1 MRNHPVYTRGV
12 DNGRYSSQPHIWP
25 RQNSCEVNLFL
36 YVWARASEGFP
47 TNLKFSLHLQGSAKR
62 WALVRVN
69 SPPAA
74 KGSPEVGF
82 TQPRAHCIADPCT
95 LSPSLQR
102 SSHTFSNFLSTFRYD
117 RTFFNTQKNV
127 ARRARVCVTS
137 SVLAH
142 YEDRGNFSVRGTQ
155 WNAQSA
161 SEEDFP
167 MPDELWR

>member
-1 MRNHPVYTRGV
+1 MADLIRHFFLVVCVGASERGV
-12 DNGRYSSQPHIWP
+12 
-25 RQNSCEVNLFL
+25 
-36 YVWARASEGFP
+36 P

-62 WALVRVN
+62 RALVRVN

-74 KGSPEVGF
+74 RGSPEVGF

-127 ARRARVCVTS
+127 ARRARVCVCARARVCVTS
-137 SVLAH
+137 SVVL
-142 YEDRGNFSVRGTQ
+142 FSHIMRTEAIFFLCGARHGWHTMECTKR
-155 WNAQSA
+155 
-161 SEEDFP
+161 EEDFP
-167 MPDELWR
+167 MPDADTELWL